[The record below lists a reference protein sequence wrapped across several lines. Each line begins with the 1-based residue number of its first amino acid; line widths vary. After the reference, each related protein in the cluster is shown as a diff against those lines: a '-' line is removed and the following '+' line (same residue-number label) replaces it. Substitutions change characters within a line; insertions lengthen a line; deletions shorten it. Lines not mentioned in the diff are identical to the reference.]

1 MIFYFNYFFN
11 EIDIIEMIESMS
23 FDVPD
28 CMKIVKGAYG
38 YGLVSTKNFKKN
50 DRMYSSNGYII
61 PN

>member
-1 MIFYFNYFFN
+1 MSN
-11 EIDIIEMIESMS
+11 IIEMIECMS